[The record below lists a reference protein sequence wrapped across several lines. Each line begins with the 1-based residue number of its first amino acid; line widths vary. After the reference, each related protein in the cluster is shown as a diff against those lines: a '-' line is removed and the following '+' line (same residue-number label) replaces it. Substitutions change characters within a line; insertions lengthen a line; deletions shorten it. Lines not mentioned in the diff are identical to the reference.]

1 MKSDTNKG
9 VSDVW
14 RLGELGV
21 GPGEALSLVSFHRP
35 LERYSGKGRG
45 WGNCFLR
52 GEDGGQSVFRHREIH
67 KNTAIST
74 QFLH

>member
-35 LERYSGKGRG
+35 LERYSGKGG
-45 WGNCFLR
+45 G
-52 GEDGGQSVFRHREIH
+52 GE
-67 KNTAIST
+67 TA
-74 QFLH
+74 F